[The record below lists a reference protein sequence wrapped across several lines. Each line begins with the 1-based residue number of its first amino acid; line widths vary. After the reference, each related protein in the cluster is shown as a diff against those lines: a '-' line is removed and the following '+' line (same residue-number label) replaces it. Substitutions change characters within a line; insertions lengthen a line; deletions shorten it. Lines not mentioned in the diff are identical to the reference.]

1 MTTKERKRRAVII
14 ENLIGMIM
22 ATKGYDRSWANQLAI
37 QALDMA
43 ESGLTPLNLDQIIN
57 RLPAAGSG
65 GLWLI

>member
-1 MTTKERKRRAVII
+1 MTTRERKRRAVLI

-22 ATKGYDRSWANQLAI
+22 ATKGYDRDRANSLAI

-43 ESGLTPLNLDQIIN
+43 ESGLTPLNVDQIIN

-65 GLWLI
+65 GLWLV